1 MTPEE
6 FLAETNVPRET
17 FDRLLAFDRVLM
29 DWSERHNL
37 VARSTIKDRWERHF
51 FDSAQLV
58 PLLPETV
65 KTLVDLGSGAGF
77 PGLVLAA
84 LLAPKGTQVTL
95 IESTQ
100 KKCAFLREAGAAMAL
115 DNVKVVPERIES
127 VGLGFKPDI
136 ITARA
141 LARLEKLL
149 GYGAGIQGKNTR
161 YFLLKGQDVE
171 VELTEAAKSWHMEVV
186 KHPSRTDPRAAILEI
201 GNLARVR

>member
-17 FDRLLAFDRVLM
+17 FDRLLEFDRVLM

-37 VARSTIKDRWERHF
+37 IARSTIKDRWERHF

-84 LLAPKGTQVTL
+84 MLAPRGTQVTL

-100 KKCAFLREAGAAMAL
+100 KKCAFLREAGAAMGL
-115 DNVKVVPERIES
+115 ENLKVVPERIES